1 MVGARAGSRTPAPY
15 LLGRCY
21 SSVTFEE
28 FARLGM
34 GRDTDCR
41 RDALVISLSCIV
53 IRKSSV
59 TTLGCNG
66 NMRNGLAKGLG
77 RGCHVGWLVC
87 KFQRVLAGAE

>member
-1 MVGARAGSRTPAPY
+1 MVDARAGSRTPDPY

-34 GRDTDCR
+34 GRDTDCL
-41 RDALVISLSCIV
+41 RDALLISLSCV
-53 IRKSSV
+53 RKSSV

-66 NMRNGLAKGLG
+66 NMRNSLAKGLG

-87 KFQRVLAGAE
+87 KFRRVLAGAE